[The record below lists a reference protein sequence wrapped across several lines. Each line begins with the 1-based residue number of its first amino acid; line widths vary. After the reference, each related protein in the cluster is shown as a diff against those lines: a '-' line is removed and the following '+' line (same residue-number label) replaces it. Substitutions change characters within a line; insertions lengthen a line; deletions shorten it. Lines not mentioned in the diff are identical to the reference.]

1 MERQTSKEMRS
12 KVTKEGY
19 MEISII
25 ETQIPKPKGN
35 EVLIKIEAAPIN
47 PSDLGRLLSY
57 AADLSD
63 INTMEGNHPTQI
75 KIKLKEK
82 LMSPLKPRL
91 DQSLSLGNEGA
102 GVVVDAGSEVKEMI
116 GKTVGLAGGGMYCQ
130 YRCMPANN
138 CLLMDDQT
146 SPEEAASSF
155 VNPMTALG
163 FIETMKLEGHEALIH
178 TAASSNLGQMLIKI
192 CKTDSVPLINI
203 VRNSSQIE
211 LLKNVGANFV
221 CSTSDESFEEDLF
234 TSIKETGATLAF
246 DATGGGNEGKLAG
259 QILSAMERA
268 ILSSSKE
275 YKIYGSDTHKQ
286 VYIYGGLDRSPT
298 ILNRSYGMSW
308 SIGGWLL
315 MPMINKFGMEKFQK
329 MRERVAREIKTTF
342 ASKYHKHISLE
353 QALQPDIIRAY
364 AAQSTGK
371 KYLITPH
378 KD

>member
-47 PSDLGRLLSY
+47 PSDLGRLLSH

-63 INTMEGNHPTQI
+63 INTMEGNQPTLI

-82 LMSPLKPRL
+82 LISPLKPRL

-102 GVVVDAGSEVKEMI
+102 GVVVDAGPEAKEMI

-221 CSTSDESFEEDLF
+221 CSTSDKSFEEDLF

>member
-25 ETQIPKPKGN
+25 ETQVPKPKGN

-63 INTMEGNHPTQI
+63 INTMEGNQLTQI

-102 GVVVDAGSEVKEMI
+102 GVVVDAGSEAKEMI

-221 CSTSDESFEEDLF
+221 CSTSDESFEEGLF

-259 QILSAMERA
+259 QILSAMEKA

>member
-1 MERQTSKEMRS
+1 MGRQTSKEMRS
-12 KVTKEGY
+12 KVTKKGY

-25 ETQIPKPKGN
+25 ETQIPQPKGN
-35 EVLIKIEAAPIN
+35 EVLIKIDAAPIN

-102 GVVVDAGSEVKEMI
+102 GVVVDAGSEAKEMI

-221 CSTSDESFEEDLF
+221 CSTSDKSFEEDLF

>member
-57 AADLSD
+57 AADLSE
-63 INTMEGNHPTQI
+63 INTMEGNPPTQI

-102 GVVVDAGSEVKEMI
+102 GVVVDAGSEAKEMI

-163 FIETMKLEGHEALIH
+163 FIETMKLEGHEALVH

-221 CSTSDESFEEDLF
+221 CSTSDKSFEEHLF

>member
-1 MERQTSKEMRS
+1 MEKQTSKEIRS
-12 KVTKEGY
+12 TVTKEGF

-25 ETQIPKPKGN
+25 ESQIPKLKDN
-35 EVLIKIEAAPIN
+35 EVLVRMEAAPIN
-47 PSDLGRLLSY
+47 PSDLGRLLSH
-57 AADLSD
+57 AADLSE
-63 INTMEGNHPTQI
+63 INTMDNKQITQI

-82 LMSPLKPRL
+82 LMAPLKPRL

-102 GVVVDAGSEVKEMI
+102 GIVVDAGSLAKEMI

-130 YRCMPANN
+130 YRCIPANN

-146 SPEEAASSF
+146 TPVEAASSF

-163 FIETMKLEGHEALIH
+163 FIETMKLEGHRALIH
-178 TAASSNLGQMLIKI
+178 TAAASNLGQMLIKI
-192 CKTDSVPLINI
+192 CKSDSLPLINI
-203 VRNSSQIE
+203 VRSSSQIE
-211 LLKNVGANFV
+211 LLKNVGADFV
-221 CSTSDESFEEDLF
+221 CNTDEESFEDDLF
-234 TSIKETGATLAF
+234 AYIKETGATLAF

-259 QILSAMERA
+259 QILSAMEKA

-286 VYIYGGLDRSPT
+286 VYIYGGLDRTPT

-315 MPMINKFGMEKFQK
+315 MPMINKFGMKKFQK
-329 MRERVAREIKTTF
+329 MRERVAREINTTF

-353 QALQPDIIRAY
+353 EALQPDIVRSY
-364 AAQSTGK
+364 ATQSTGK

-378 KD
+378 KE

>member
-63 INTMEGNHPTQI
+63 INTMEGNHPAQI

-91 DQSLSLGNEGA
+91 DHSLSLGNEGA
-102 GVVVDAGSEVKEMI
+102 GVVVDAGSEAKEMI

-221 CSTSDESFEEDLF
+221 CSTSDKSFEEDLF

-259 QILSAMERA
+259 QILSSMERA

>member
-1 MERQTSKEMRS
+1 MCYA
-12 KVTKEGY
+12 G
-19 MEISII
+19 
-25 ETQIPKPKGN
+25 P
-35 EVLIKIEAAPIN
+35 EA
-47 PSDLGRLLSY
+47 
-57 AADLSD
+57 
-63 INTMEGNHPTQI
+63 
-75 KIKLKEK
+75 
-82 LMSPLKPRL
+82 
-91 DQSLSLGNEGA
+91 
-102 GVVVDAGSEVKEMI
+102 KEMI
-116 GKTVGLAGGGMYCQ
+116 GRTVGLAGGGMYCQ

-146 SPEEAASSF
+146 SSEEAASSF

-178 TAASSNLGQMLIKI
+178 TAAASNLGQMLIKI
-192 CKTDSVPLINI
+192 CITDSVPLINI
-203 VRNSSQIE
+203 VRNSDQIE
-211 LLKNVGANFV
+211 LLKNVGTNFV

-246 DATGGGNEGKLAG
+246 DATGGGNQGKLAG

-329 MRERVAREIKTTF
+329 MRERVAAEIKTTF
-342 ASKYHKHISLE
+342 ASKYHKRISLE
-353 QALQPDIIRAY
+353 EALEPDIIRSY
-364 AAQSTGK
+364 ATQSTGK

-378 KD
+378 KE

>member
-1 MERQTSKEMRS
+1 MEKQLSKEMRS
-12 KVTKEGY
+12 TVTKEGY

-25 ETQIPKPKGN
+25 ETQIPKPKDN
-35 EVLIKIEAAPIN
+35 EVLVRIEAAPIN
-47 PSDLGRLLSY
+47 PSDLGKLLSH

-63 INTMEGNHPTQI
+63 INIMDGNQPTRI

-102 GVVVDAGSEVKEMI
+102 GVVVDAGSEAKEMI

-221 CSTSDESFEEDLF
+221 CSTSDKSFEEDLF

>member
-12 KVTKEGY
+12 MVTKEGY

-63 INTMEGNHPTQI
+63 ISTMEGSQPTQI

-102 GVVVDAGSEVKEMI
+102 GVVVDAGSEAKEMI

-221 CSTSDESFEEDLF
+221 CSTSDESFEEGLF

-353 QALQPDIIRAY
+353 QALQQDIIRAY

>member
-63 INTMEGNHPTQI
+63 INTMEGNQPTQI

-102 GVVVDAGSEVKEMI
+102 GVVVDAGSEAKGMI

-155 VNPMTALG
+155 VNPITALG

-211 LLKNVGANFV
+211 LLKNVGANFI

-234 TSIKETGATLAF
+234 TSVKETGATLAF

-275 YKIYGSDTHKQ
+275 YKIYGSDKHKQ

>member
-1 MERQTSKEMRS
+1 MEKHKSKEIRS

-25 ETQIPKPKGN
+25 ESQISKPKGN
-35 EVLIKIEAAPIN
+35 EVLVKIGAAPIN
-47 PSDLGRLLSY
+47 PSDLGRLLSH

-63 INTMEGNHPTQI
+63 INTIKGNSPTRI

-82 LMSPLKPRL
+82 LIAPLKPRL

-102 GVVVDAGSEVKEMI
+102 GVVVDAGPEAKEMI
-116 GKTVGLAGGGMYCQ
+116 GRTVGLAGGGMYCQ

-146 SPEEAASSF
+146 SSEEAASSF

-163 FIETMKLEGHEALIH
+163 FIETMKLEGHKALIH
-178 TAASSNLGQMLIKI
+178 TAAASNLGQMLIKI

-203 VRNSSQIE
+203 VRNSDQIE
-211 LLKNVGANFV
+211 LLKNVGTNFV

-246 DATGGGNEGKLAG
+246 DATGGGNQGKLAG

-329 MRERVAREIKTTF
+329 MRERVAAEIKTTF
-342 ASKYHKHISLE
+342 ASKYHKRISLE
-353 QALQPDIIRAY
+353 EALEPDIIRSY
-364 AAQSTGK
+364 ATQSTGK

-378 KD
+378 KE

>member
-102 GVVVDAGSEVKEMI
+102 GVVVDAGSEAKEMI

-130 YRCMPANN
+130 YRCVPANN

-163 FIETMKLEGHEALIH
+163 FIETMKLEGHEALVH

-221 CSTSDESFEEDLF
+221 CSTSDKSFEEDLF

-308 SIGGWLL
+308 SVGGWLL

-342 ASKYHKHISLE
+342 ASKYHKQISLE
-353 QALQPDIIRAY
+353 QALRPDIIRAY